1 MYEKLRQAI
10 NSGLFAEDLCEV
22 VAPPSRVQLDEFCK
36 IQGFRLSDE
45 HRALLMEWGGSNLD
59 EIRIH
64 GLDQVSYSEGFVEF
78 ANDYNGYIFKYDEGG
93 EVFAESTDGGDIRR
107 LAESVDEFLNEVLM
121 GEKGGDFYGQEW
133 LQELREHGLV

>member
-1 MYEKLRQAI
+1 MYEKLRKAI
-10 NSGLFAEDLCEV
+10 NSGLFAEGLCEV
-22 VAPPSRVQLDEFCK
+22 VIPPSRAQTDEFCNV
-36 IQGFRLSDE
+36 QGFRLSNE

-64 GLDQVSYSEGFVEF
+64 GLDQVSYSGGFVEF
-78 ANDYNGYIFKYDEGG
+78 ANDYNGYIFKYNEYG
-93 EVFAESTDGGDIRR
+93 EVFAEATDGGDMRR

-133 LQELREHGLV
+133 LQELRKHGLV